1 MLYSSYKGSFAS
13 LLNFICLKKE
23 NKLNR
28 KEDILESIIE
38 FENIYVNYEAGLS
51 VLRNINLKIG
61 KNEHWAVLG
70 ANGSGKSTLIKLF
83 SNDLYPNTSYPFSK
97 KIFGQER
104 WNIFELKKK
113 LGIITNDLHN
123 YFGTYAPLAKA
134 YDVVLSGYSSSI
146 GIFDYEDFGVEEHE
160 RVMEVLNFLEI
171 ADIKDKK
178 VSQMSTGQLRRCI
191 IGRALI
197 HKPDAFV
204 LDEPT
209 VGLDIKAQ
217 NSFIQLVRK
226 LSKEA
231 SVILV
236 THHIEEIFPE
246 ISHVALMH
254 EGSIFKQG
262 KKEEILNSKNL
273 SHIFDLEINLE
284 NENDRYYIKSIKG

>member
-1 MLYSSYKGSFAS
+1 MEREK
-13 LLNFICLKKE
+13 NTE
-23 NKLNR
+23 N
-28 KEDILESIIE
+28 IIE
-38 FENIYVNYEAGLS
+38 FENISVNYEGGIS
-51 VLRNINLKIG
+51 VLRDINLKIK

-83 SNDLYPNTSYPFSK
+83 SNDLYPNTSYPFNK
-97 KIFGQER
+97 RIFGEER

-123 YFGTYAPLAKA
+123 YFGTYAPSAKA

-146 GIFDYEDFGVEEHE
+146 GIFDYDDFSVEEYE
-160 RVMEVLNFLEI
+160 RVMEVLEFLEI

-197 HKPDAFV
+197 HKPEAFV

-226 LSKEA
+226 LSENA

-246 ISHVALMH
+246 ISHVALVH
-254 EGSIFKQG
+254 GGSIFKQG
-262 KKEEILNSKNL
+262 KKEDILNSENL
-273 SHIFDLEINLE
+273 SHIFDLEIELG